1 VLAVII
7 IWGAVRLILI
17 PFVQGKVSDQDDWVT
32 LRKHVNDLGIEA
44 QVNSSGEFD

>member
-1 VLAVII
+1 M
-7 IWGAVRLILI
+7 LI

-32 LRKHVNDLGIEA
+32 LRKHVNDPGIEA